1 MSGLSCR
8 GLTAG
13 YQAKEVLH
21 GVDLDVEAG
30 EWVAVIGPN
39 GSGKS
44 TLLRALAG
52 TVPSAGEVVV
62 GGIAA
67 AGTPRRRMARLMA
80 MVPQNPVIPQGMA
93 VIDYVLLGRTPYI
106 PLWGTESAADREVAV
121 RVMKDLDLADMG
133 ERLLGSLSG
142 GELQRVVLARALAQE
157 APILLLDEPTTAL
170 DIGHQ
175 QQVLELVDSLRSAN
189 SIAVLAAMH
198 DLTLAAQYADRIV
211 LLSRGRAEAS
221 GTAADVLTGERVAE
235 HYGADVSVLLLPHGE
250 LVVAP
255 RRTRRRTTPPEAA
268 L

>member
-8 GLTAG
+8 GLSAG
-13 YQAKEVLH
+13 YNGREVLH
-21 GVDLDVEAG
+21 GVDLDIEAG

-52 TVPSAGEVVV
+52 TIPATGNVEV
-62 GGIAA
+62 GGITA

-80 MVPQNPVIPQGMA
+80 MVPQNPVIPQAMA

-106 PLWGTESAADREVAV
+106 PLWGTESAADLEVAH
-121 RVMKDLDLADMG
+121 RVIKELDLDGMA

-157 APILLLDEPTTAL
+157 APVILLDEPTTAL

-175 QQVLELVDSLRSAN
+175 QQVLELVDSLRVAN
-189 SIAVLAAMH
+189 RMAVLAAMH
-198 DLTLAAQYADRIV
+198 DLTLAAQYADRIM

-221 GTAADVLTGERVAE
+221 GPAAAVLTVERVAE
-235 HYGADVSVLLLPHGE
+235 HYGAEVSVLRLPGGE
-250 LVVAP
+250 LVVVPRRPAP
-255 RRTRRRTTPPEAA
+255 RRQP
-268 L
+268 